1 MNSLQ
6 LSRETNW
13 SMVRFRVGSR
23 GARINLLFSCLSLF
37 GISTY
42 VLFKAITG
50 EHIRVEG
57 FETKERGRET
67 IRTIF
72 RPESSYEDVQKRL
85 MERREKEMQE
95 NQEKASDLN
104 LKQFFAKT
112 NTGLNSNDSFEI
124 RIRRTDSRHQN

>member
-1 MNSLQ
+1 M
-6 LSRETNW
+6 
-13 SMVRFRVGSR
+13 
-23 GARINLLFSCLSLF
+23 
-37 GISTY
+37 
-42 VLFKAITG
+42 
-50 EHIRVEG
+50 EG

-85 MERREKEMQE
+85 MERKEKEMQE

-124 RIRRTDSRHQN
+124 RIKRTDSRHQK